1 MDNLASE
8 LLNLLTTQTGQG
20 NSNTGKLTELLVESN
35 PELDYNRTKIEV
47 VEALRELSNN
57 GQIQIMTV
65 NWELGEEFLYLDS
78 GAKGQIDIVDN

>member
-1 MDNLASE
+1 MDNLANE
-8 LLNLLTTQTGQG
+8 LLKILETATGQG
-20 NSNTGKLTELLVESN
+20 NTNTAKLTEAVIKSN
-35 PELDYNRTKIEV
+35 PDLDYNRTKIEV

-78 GAKGQIDIVDN
+78 GTKDKIELV

>member
-1 MDNLASE
+1 MDNLTNE
-8 LLNLLTTQTGQG
+8 LLKILSTQTGQG
-20 NSNTGKLTELLVESN
+20 NTNTTKLTEAVLKSN
-35 PELDYNRTKIEV
+35 PDLDYNRTKIDV

-78 GAKGQIDIVDN
+78 GTKDKIELV

>member
-8 LLNLLTTQTGQG
+8 ILKILSTEAGQG
-20 NSNTGKLTELLVESN
+20 NSNTAKITEKIIEAN

-47 VEALRELSNN
+47 VDALRELSDN

-65 NWELGEEFLYLDS
+65 NWELGEEFLYLDA
-78 GAKGQIDIVDN
+78 GTKDKIEIV

>member
-1 MDNLASE
+1 MDNLTIE
-8 LLNLLTTQTGQG
+8 LLKILSTYAGQG
-20 NSNTGKLTELLVESN
+20 NSNTSKLTEAILESN
-35 PELDYNRTKIEV
+35 PDLDYNRTKVDV

-78 GAKGQIDIVDN
+78 GTKDKIELA

>member
-1 MDNLASE
+1 MENLAYE
-8 LLNLLTTQTGQG
+8 LLKILETEAGQG
-20 NSNTGKLTELLVESN
+20 NSNTAKLTEAIIQSH

-47 VEALRELSNN
+47 VEALRELSDN

-78 GAKGQIDIVDN
+78 RAKGQIELA